1 MDRKKDKGRLS
12 YCRLGLDDTNQ
23 MNLQLYEKAL
33 ILFMIPCSSYILLN
47 KNIIFAAIKFVYIKK
62 R

>member
-23 MNLQLYEKAL
+23 MNLHLYEKAL

-47 KNIIFAAIKFVYIKK
+47 KNIIFIAINEH
-62 R
+62 